1 MWSKDISKLKKVRI
15 TSILTCQDSLFN
27 GEI

>member
-1 MWSKDISKLKKVRI
+1 MWSKDISKIKKIRI
-15 TSILTCQDSLFN
+15 TSILTWQDSLFN